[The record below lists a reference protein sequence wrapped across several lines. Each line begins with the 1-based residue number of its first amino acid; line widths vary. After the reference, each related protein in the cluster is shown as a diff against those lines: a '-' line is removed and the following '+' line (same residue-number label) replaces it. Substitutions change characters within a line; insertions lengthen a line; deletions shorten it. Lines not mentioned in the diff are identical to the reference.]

1 MKLADLLRLDRTIKV
16 IGFDDAPFSRRSG
29 SLVSIA
35 GIVCGG
41 TRFEG
46 MVWGQVL
53 RDGLDATDAISGL
66 LLGGKFLP
74 QLHLVLLDGIAFGGF
89 NIIDLPEL
97 ASRLQIPCVAVMR
110 RQPDLAAVEKALRH
124 LPDSEYRLELLRRA
138 GRIYA
143 FEPFFFQVCGEQ
155 PEVIARVLQR
165 LTGTGKVPEALR
177 LAHLIGAAVITG
189 VSGSSA

>member
-1 MKLADLLRLDRTIKV
+1 MKLAELLRLDRTIKV
-16 IGFDDAPFSRRSG
+16 IGFDDAPFSRTSG

-35 GIVCGG
+35 GVVCGG

-53 RDGLDATDAISGL
+53 PDGLDATEVICQL

-89 NIIDLPEL
+89 NIIDLPKL
-97 ASRLQIPCVAVMR
+97 SSRLQIPCVAVMR
-110 RQPDLAAVEKALRH
+110 RQPDLAAVEKALGH
-124 LPDSEYRLELLRRA
+124 LSDSEYRLELLRRA
-138 GRIYA
+138 GKIYA

-155 PEVIARVLQR
+155 PEVIALVLQR
-165 LTGTGKVPEALR
+165 LTDTGKVPEALR

>member
-16 IGFDDAPFSRRSG
+16 IGFDDAPFSRTSG

-53 RDGLDATDAISGL
+53 PDGLDATDAISGL

-110 RQPDLAAVEKALRH
+110 RQPDLAAVEKALRY

-165 LTGTGKVPEALR
+165 LTDTGKVPEALR